1 MIQTTVFL
9 TTVVPNGLKI
19 VKVECN
25 DVISKHCLTTVFG
38 TDVVAIPDD
47 TGGRLKHTFTA
58 HDRGCNYAVGYPES
72 EIFCDIND
80 SSLPLGIKDALVN
93 CSQGAQYQTVNTA
106 LSRLV
111 TLDSNNVQ
119 TASYVTNDAEA
130 GECEVGFYGPEFHAN
145 VSSETTLINARLTDR
160 TLRTLSE
167 QVSSQT
173 PDDYQVAGAVFDIV
187 DIALTPLFYGIRN
200 RRLLSTIRDSL
211 EQAAMSSIDNCLA
224 DDLPWEE

>member
-1 MIQTTVFL
+1 MIQTTVRL
-9 TTVVPNGLKI
+9 TVPVPQGLKI
-19 VKVECN
+19 IKVEYT

-38 TDVVAIPDD
+38 TDVVEIPDK
-47 TGGRLKHTFTA
+47 TGGRLNHTFTA

-72 EIFCDIND
+72 EIFGDIND
-80 SSLPLGIKDALVN
+80 SKLPLGIKDALVN
-93 CSQGAQYQTVNTA
+93 CSQGAQYQTVDTA
-106 LSRLV
+106 LSRLI

-119 TASYVTNDAEA
+119 TASYVTNDADE
-130 GECEVGFYGPEFHAN
+130 GECEIGFYGPEFHTN
-145 VSSETTLINARLTDR
+145 VTAETLLVNARLTDK
-160 TLRTLSE
+160 TLHTLSE
-167 QVSSQT
+167 QVSSES
-173 PDDYQVAGAVFDIV
+173 PDDYQVEGAVFDMV